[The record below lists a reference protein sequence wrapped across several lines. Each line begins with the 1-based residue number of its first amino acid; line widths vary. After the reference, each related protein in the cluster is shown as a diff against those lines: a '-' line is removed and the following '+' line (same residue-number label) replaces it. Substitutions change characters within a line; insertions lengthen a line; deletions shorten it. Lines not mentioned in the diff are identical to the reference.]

1 MRKIYVL
8 FPLLLLFINQ
18 NMVAQERVL
27 QVLGKVIDD
36 QGELLIGVNVSI
48 AGTTTGTIT
57 DADGKFSIDVNPG
70 DQLTFTYVGY
80 EAQTVTVNDQTS
92 LSIILQSSAVSLEDV
107 VIVGYGRQKKE
118 SVVGAI
124 VQASGDDIKRAST
137 GSSDL
142 ANSLSGI
149 LPGVTTQQRSGKPGE
164 FDTEILIRAQNTWN
178 SAAPLVLV
186 DGVERELNE
195 VNPNE
200 IERISVLKDAS
211 ATAVFG
217 VKGGNGVIL
226 VTTKRGKEGK
236 AQLSF
241 DAESAF
247 GFLSRLPNTA
257 NTYEGIM
264 HRNYAIQNELA
275 LNGSLWGF
283 YVPDEIL
290 EYYRT
295 QEYPQFYQDFD
306 WQERML
312 KDFSRSYKFNMD
324 ATGGTNFVKYF
335 TSVGYQYEGS
345 LANTEDV
352 GQGYN
357 PEFRYDRFN
366 FRTNLDFNLTRST
379 VFSIQIGG
387 FLGIQKQP
395 PATQD
400 IYVGFFEKPG
410 DDPIFQY
417 DDGIY
422 GGSVNPYSNYMGAN
436 SFVEMNLNGQNT
448 DTRSQLNNDFVLMQ
462 DLGMLIEGLSAKAML
477 SYDNSFFTSGPDI
490 NADRVLT
497 KHIDPA
503 YLDAGPDADIEDYTT
518 YLYPRDYQP
527 ETNFDYY
534 GRATTYSTENVSNND
549 KDDIRRQLYY
559 QFSLNFDRTFGNHS
573 LGALAL
579 MSRQETTMGS
589 DFTRYREDWVGR
601 VTYDYKKIYLLEAN
615 GAYNG
620 SEKFAGKEQV
630 EQGLAEK
637 SYRFGFFPSM
647 AAGVMVSNMNFFKEK
662 LSFMNTLKLRYSYGI
677 VGVDEAPPPWQY
689 LSDWEI
695 LNWTQSFGS
704 PGGEIHSIYPW
715 RREGAVANPS
725 LHWEEVVKQNIAVE
739 AGFFQNLV
747 SITADYFWDHRY
759 DIFIEAEDRVVPFYY
774 GATEPPSGNLGETKS
789 NGYEL
794 DLKVSK
800 RFSNSLHVYGGIT
813 YTHVEDIVL
822 KREEPDL
829 LEDYQSAVGFPIDQ
843 PRRII
848 NTGVI
853 TSWDDLYTNPLNADE
868 SFLQRTLP
876 GDYHHLDFNADGVI
890 DFNDSAPFGYPH
902 RPHNTYSFRLG
913 ARYKGFEA
921 VVFFYGVFNV
931 MRNEN
936 LRDLINTA
944 PLIYVDRLDE
954 AYSPELG
961 VTEDATF
968 HQLRWDWQLNNSN
981 EYIGN
986 GFYIDASYLRL
997 KNAEIAYSLGPK
1009 ATRKLRLSQWR
1020 FYINGTNLLFWS
1032 RQWQDQERG
1041 NFARSTF
1048 PMGGSIQIGTRIS
1061 F

>member
-1 MRKIYVL
+1 MKKMYVL
-8 FPLLLLFINQ
+8 LPLLLLFFTQFIF
-18 NMVAQERVL
+18 AQESIRV
-27 QVLGKVIDD
+27 QGEVIDD
-36 QGELLIGVNVSI
+36 QGEQLIGVNVFVE
-48 AGTTTGTIT
+48 GTTIGTIT
-57 DADGKFSIDVNPG
+57 DVNGKYSINVNPG

-80 EAQTVTVNDQTS
+80 EAQTVPIIDQTS
-92 LSIILQSSAVSLEDV
+92 LNITLQSSVVSLEDV
-107 VIVGYGRQKKE
+107 VIVGYGRQRKE

-124 VQASGDDIKRAST
+124 VQASGEDIVRSTT
-137 GSSDL
+137 GSADL

-149 LPGVTTQQRSGKPGE
+149 LPGVTTQQRSGKPGQ
-164 FDTEILIRAQNTWN
+164 FDTQILIRAQNTWN
-178 SAAPLVLV
+178 SSAPLVLV
-186 DGVERELNE
+186 DGVERDLNE

-226 VTTKRGKEGK
+226 ITTKRGKTGK

-241 DAESAF
+241 DAESTF

-257 NTYEGIM
+257 DTYEGIK
-264 HRNYAIQNELA
+264 HRNYAILNELS
-275 LNGSLWGF
+275 LNNSLWGR

-295 QEYPQFYQDFD
+295 QEYPQYYQDFD
-306 WQERML
+306 WRERML
-312 KDFSRSYKFNMD
+312 KDFSKSYKFNLD
-324 ATGGTNFVKYF
+324 ATGGTEFVKYF
-335 TSVGYQYEGS
+335 TSIGYQYEGS

-357 PEFRYDRFN
+357 PEFRYNRFN
-366 FRTNLDFNLTRST
+366 FRTNLDFSLTKST
-379 VFSIQIGG
+379 VFSVQLGG

-417 DDGIY
+417 EDGIY
-422 GGSVNPYSNYMGAN
+422 GGSINPYSTYMGAH
-436 SFVEMNLNGQNT
+436 SFIDMNLNGQET
-448 DTRSQLNNDFVLMQ
+448 DKRSQLNNDFVLQQ
-462 DLGMLIEGLSAKAML
+462 DLSMLTEGLSAKAML
-477 SYDNSFFTSGPDI
+477 SYDNSFYSSGPNI
-490 NADRVLT
+490 NADRPLQ
-497 KHIDPA
+497 KHVDPA
-503 YLDAGPDADIEDYTT
+503 YLDAGPDADIEDFTT

-534 GRATTYSTENVSNND
+534 GRATTYSTEDVSNSD
-549 KDDIRRQLYY
+549 KNNIRRQLYY
-559 QFSLNFDRTFGNHS
+559 QFSLNYDRTFGNHS

-579 MSRQETTMGS
+579 LSRQETTRGS
-589 DFTRYREDWVGR
+589 DFTNYREDWVGR
-601 VTYDYKKIYLLEAN
+601 ITYDYKRIYLFEAN

-620 SEKFAGKEQV
+620 SEKFAGKKQV
-630 EQGLAEK
+630 EAELADK

-647 AAGVMVSNMNFFKEK
+647 AAGIMVSNMDFFRENV
-662 LSFMNTLKLRYSYGI
+662 SFMNTLKLRYSFGI
-677 VGVDEAPPPWQY
+677 VGVDEAPPAWQY
-689 LSDWEI
+689 ISDYEI
-695 LNWTQSFGS
+695 LDWTQSFGS
-704 PGGEIHSIYPW
+704 PGGEVHSIYPW
-715 RREGAVANPS
+715 RREGAIANPS
-725 LHWEEVVKQNIAVE
+725 LHWEEVKKQNIALE
-739 AGFFQNLV
+739 AGVLNNLV

-759 DIFIEAEDRVVPFYY
+759 DIFIAAEDRIIPFYY
-774 GATEPPSGNLGETKS
+774 GATQPPSGNLGETKS
-789 NGYEL
+789 KGYEL
-794 DLKVSK
+794 ELKMSK
-800 RFSNSLHVYGGIT
+800 QFGNGLHLYGGLS

-829 LEDYQSAVGFPIDQ
+829 LEDYQRAVGYPIDQ
-843 PRRII
+843 PRRIN

-853 TSWDDLYTNPLNADE
+853 QSWDELYTGVLNSDE
-868 SFLQRTLP
+868 SFLRRILP
-876 GDYHHLDFNADGVI
+876 GDYRHLDFNADGII
-890 DFNDSAPFGYPH
+890 DQFDSAPFGFPH

-913 ARYKGFEA
+913 ARYKGFE
-921 VVFFYGVFNV
+921 VFALFYGVFNV
-931 MRNEN
+931 TRNEN

-961 VTEDATF
+961 VLDEATF

-986 GFYIDASYLRL
+986 GFFIDASYLRL
-997 KNAEIAYSLGPK
+997 KNAEIAYSLSSK
-1009 ATRKLRLSQWR
+1009 ATQKLKLSNWR
-1020 FYINGTNLLFWS
+1020 FYIRGTNLLLWS
-1032 RQWQDQERG
+1032 KQWQDQERG
-1041 NFARSTF
+1041 NFYRQNF
-1048 PMGGSIQIGTRIS
+1048 PVGGSFHIGSRIT